1 MSFFS
6 APNSNRRIKRSG
18 ARRPSSLLEVTAAP
32 DKEQRRQSWRRVF
45 SAVKVVALVGALSA
59 VALGGKTAVN
69 RLIWQNPTYALDDI
83 RVTTDGLLTRVQI
96 LELMEIQE
104 GRNIFTV
111 DLKKAKAALDV
122 LPQVERV
129 DIRRILPDR
138 LDVRISERQP
148 VAWVAPT
155 ADTVLGVDTRAFL
168 VDTRGYV
175 MRTRKVLPEHLALP
189 VLIGVVMEDVAPG
202 QKLPTAEAIAAVEL
216 IRLSSDDLRWQPRVV
231 DVGKG
236 YCLVVTD
243 QKKAKITFGFD
254 NLEGQLNR
262 LRQVMDYVEPSQRE
276 FQSVNLMLER
286 SVPIVFAPPPAPP
299 VVVPEGK
306 SVKGKPAPSKGGAG
320 ASVQVAPAAVVGAA
334 SGGTGAAQSTS
345 RAAAGKPLLDASPIS
360 RTQAPPVEE
369 TQGRAETPARLSGK
383 SLPAKSVPPAAPAPI
398 KVAKIIPTERTAP
411 MEKPKRRAPELEQE
425 SPPKVQ
431 KVERSVERTD
441 VSVEKAKPVKEK
453 RSEPSPRSEPASIPP
468 SESLRKLF
476 NPHG

>member
-18 ARRPSSLLEVTAAP
+18 AKRPSSLLEVTAAP
-32 DKEQRRQSWRRVF
+32 DKEQRRQSWRKVF
-45 SAVKVVALVGALSA
+45 SALKVVALVGALSGIA
-59 VALGGKTAVN
+59 FGGRTAVN

-83 RVTTDGLLTRVQI
+83 RVTTDGLLTRVQV
-96 LELMEIQE
+96 LELMEIEE

-111 DLKKAKAALDV
+111 DLKKARAALDV

-148 VAWVAPT
+148 VAWVAPA

-216 IRLSSDDLRWQPRVV
+216 IRLSAEDLRWQPRVV

-299 VVVPEGK
+299 VAVPEAK
-306 SVKGKPAPSKGGAG
+306 PVKGKPTVSKGGTSAQTPLTG
-320 ASVQVAPAAVVGAA
+320 AVGA
-334 SGGTGAAQSTS
+334 GPGTGGAVQSSS
-345 RAAAGKPLLDASPIS
+345 RAVGDKPLLDANPIP
-360 RTQAPPVEE
+360 RIQTTAAEE
-369 TQGRAETPARLSGK
+369 AQGRVETAVRPS
-383 SLPAKSVPPAAPAPI
+383 SLPAKAATEQAPAPI
-398 KVAKIIPTERTAP
+398 KVARMVPPERTVP
-411 MEKPKRRAPELEQE
+411 VEKPKRRAPEPEQE

-431 KVERSVERTD
+431 RVERNIEKPGSAM
-441 VSVEKAKPVKEK
+441 EKAKPLKEK
-453 RSEPSPRSEPASIPP
+453 RSESAPRSEPASIPP
-468 SESLRKLF
+468 NESLRKLF

>member
-6 APNSNRRIKRSG
+6 TPNSNRRIKRSG

-32 DKEQRRQSWRRVF
+32 DKEQRRQSWRKIF
-45 SAVKVVALVGALSA
+45 AAFKVLLLVSVLAGAA
-59 VALGGKTAVN
+59 FGGRTLIN
-69 RLIWQNPTYALDDI
+69 RLIWQNPTYALADI
-83 RVTTDGLLTRVQI
+83 RVTTDGLLTRAQI
-96 LELMEIQE
+96 LEIVEIEE

-111 DLKKAKAALDV
+111 DVKKARAALDM

-129 DIRRILPDR
+129 DIRRVLPDR

-155 ADTVLGVDTRAFL
+155 TDTVLGVDTRAYL

-202 QKLPTAEAIAAVEL
+202 QKLPTAEAMAAVEL
-216 IRLSSDDLRWQPRVV
+216 LRLSADDLRWQPRVV
-231 DVGKG
+231 DVSKG

-243 QKKAKITFGFD
+243 QKRAKITFGFD

-262 LRQVMDYVEPSQRE
+262 LRQVMDYVEPSQKE

-299 VVVPEGK
+299 AVMPESK
-306 SVKGKPAPSKGGAG
+306 PVKGKVAAAKGGG
-320 ASVQVAPAAVVGAA
+320 ASQPPTGT
-334 SGGTGAAQSTS
+334 SGGSLSGGAVAGQGAS
-345 RAAAGKPLLDASPIS
+345 RAALEKPVLDANPIPRIQS
-360 RTQAPPVEE
+360 VSADDASGRQDSTARTSAKLKASKEGASASSAPV
-369 TQGRAETPARLSGK
+369 
-383 SLPAKSVPPAAPAPI
+383 
-398 KVAKIIPTERTAP
+398 KVAKIVPAETTVSS
-411 MEKPKRRAPELEQE
+411 EKQKQSRPAPEPE

-431 KVERSVERTD
+431 KVERT
-441 VSVEKAKPVKEK
+441 VEKDESQVEKNKPVNQK
-453 RSEPSPRSEPASIPP
+453 RTEPSPRSEPVSVPP
-468 SESLRKLF
+468 NEALRKLF

>member
-6 APNSNRRIKRSG
+6 TPNSNRRIKRSG

-32 DKEQRRQSWRRVF
+32 DKEQRRQSWRKIFTALKVLMLV
-45 SAVKVVALVGALSA
+45 SALA
-59 VALGGKTAVN
+59 VAAFGGRTLIN
-69 RLIWQNPTYALDDI
+69 RLIWQNPTYALADI
-83 RVTTDGLLTRVQI
+83 RVTTDGLLTRAQI
-96 LELMEIQE
+96 LEIIEIEE

-111 DLKKAKAALDV
+111 DVKKARAALDV

-129 DIRRILPDR
+129 EIRRVLPDR

-148 VAWVAPT
+148 VAWVAPA
-155 ADTVLGVDTRAFL
+155 ADTVLGVDTRAYL
-168 VDTRGYV
+168 VDTRGCV

-202 QKLPTAEAIAAVEL
+202 QKLPTAEAMSAVEL
-216 IRLSSDDLRWQPRVV
+216 LRLSADDLRWQPRVV
-231 DVGKG
+231 DVSKG

-243 QKKAKITFGFD
+243 QKRAKITFGFD

-299 VVVPEGK
+299 VAVPESKAVKGK
-306 SVKGKPAPSKGGAG
+306 ATSVKGGSTSQSPTGTLSGGALTGQG
-320 ASVQVAPAAVVGAA
+320 ASRVASEKPVLDANPIPRIQSVPADDGLGRQEPAAKTSAKVKSSREAAMGA
-334 SGGTGAAQSTS
+334 
-345 RAAAGKPLLDASPIS
+345 
-360 RTQAPPVEE
+360 PV
-369 TQGRAETPARLSGK
+369 P
-383 SLPAKSVPPAAPAPI
+383 V
-398 KVAKIIPTERTAP
+398 KVAKITSAENTAP
-411 MEKPKRRAPELEQE
+411 YEKPKQRRPAPEPE

-431 KVERSVERTD
+431 RVERSGEKDESQLERNR
-441 VSVEKAKPVKEK
+441 PVNQK
-453 RSEPSPRSEPASIPP
+453 RAEPPPRSEPVSVPP
-468 SESLRKLF
+468 SEALRKLF

>member
-32 DKEQRRQSWRRVF
+32 DKEQRRQSWRKVF
-45 SAVKVVALVGALSA
+45 SAFKVVALVGALSGI
-59 VALGGKTAVN
+59 ALGGRTAVN

-96 LELMEIQE
+96 LELMEIEE

-111 DLKKAKAALDV
+111 DLKKAKAALDL

-148 VAWVAPT
+148 VAWVAPA

-216 IRLSSDDLRWQPRVV
+216 IRMSADDLRWQPRVV

-306 SVKGKPAPSKGGAG
+306 ASKGKPTASKGGTSGQSASNAGVGAGSGAAG
-320 ASVQVAPAAVVGAA
+320 AVQSSSRAVVD
-334 SGGTGAAQSTS
+334 
-345 RAAAGKPLLDASPIS
+345 KPLLDANPIP
-360 RTQAPPVEE
+360 RIQT
-369 TQGRAETPARLSGK
+369 TPAEEVQRRVETASKPSLK
-383 SLPAKSVPPAAPAPI
+383 SLPAKSTTSPASAPI
-398 KVAKIIPTERTAP
+398 KVAKIVPPDRTVP
-411 MEKPKRRAPELEQE
+411 VEKPRRRAPEPEQE

-431 KVERSVERTD
+431 RVERSVEKAD
-441 VSVEKAKPVKEK
+441 SAVERAKPVKEK
-453 RSEPSPRSEPASIPP
+453 KSESSPRSEPASIPP
-468 SESLRKLF
+468 NESLRKLF

>member
-18 ARRPSSLLEVTAAP
+18 AKRSSSLLEVTAAP
-32 DKEQRRQSWRRVF
+32 DKEQRRQSWRKVF
-45 SAVKVVALVGALSA
+45 SAVKVVALVGALA
-59 VALGGKTAVN
+59 GIAFGGKTVVN

-83 RVTTDGLLTRVQI
+83 RVTTDGLLTRVQV
-96 LELMEIQE
+96 LELMEIEE

-111 DLKKAKAALDV
+111 DLKKARAALDV

-148 VAWVAPT
+148 VAWVAPA

-216 IRLSSDDLRWQPRVV
+216 IRLSAEDLRWQPRVV

-299 VVVPEGK
+299 VAVPEGK
-306 SVKGKPAPSKGGAG
+306 SVKGKPTASKGGTSAQTPLTAAVGAGPGAAG
-320 ASVQVAPAAVVGAA
+320 AVQSAPRAVGD
-334 SGGTGAAQSTS
+334 
-345 RAAAGKPLLDASPIS
+345 KPLLEANPIP
-360 RTQAPPVEE
+360 RIQTTALEE
-369 TQGRAETPARLSGK
+369 AQGRVETAARPS
-383 SLPAKSVPPAAPAPI
+383 SLPAKAATEPAPAPI
-398 KVAKIIPTERTAP
+398 KVAKVVSSERTVP
-411 MEKPKRRAPELEQE
+411 VEKPKRRAPEPEQE

-431 KVERSVERTD
+431 RVERVIEKAGSA
-441 VSVEKAKPVKEK
+441 VEKARPLKEK
-453 RSEPSPRSEPASIPP
+453 RSESALRSEPASIPP
-468 SESLRKLF
+468 NESLRKLF